1 MSQENVEMVRRA
13 YEAYNRGDIDGAVSD
28 FAPDCRYT
36 AAGTIPDRTGVF
48 HGREGY
54 KEFIGWLRSE
64 FDDAQAGID
73 ELIDAG
79 DTVVVGSTLRGRGK
93 QSGAEAKFTF
103 WQTWT
108 MQNGKFAH
116 GQGFASREEALE
128 AAGLRE

>member
-13 YEAYNRGDIDGAVSD
+13 YEAYSRGDIDGAVSD
-28 FAPDCRYT
+28 LAPDCRYT

-64 FDDAQAGID
+64 FDDAQAEID

-79 DTVVVGSTLRGRGK
+79 DTMVVGSTLRGRGK

-108 MQNGKFAH
+108 VQDGKFVR

-128 AAGLRE
+128 AAGLSE

>member
-1 MSQENVEMVRRA
+1 MSQENVELVRRG
-13 YEAYNRGDIDGAVSD
+13 YEAYNRGDLDGAVSD
-28 FAPDCRYT
+28 FASDCRYI

-48 HGREGY
+48 RGREGY

-64 FDDAQAGID
+64 FDDARAEID

-79 DTVVVGSTLRGRGK
+79 DTVVIGSTLCGRGK

-103 WQTWT
+103 WQVWT
-108 MQNGKFAH
+108 IQDGKFAR
-116 GQGFASREEALE
+116 GQGFASRAEALE

>member
-1 MSQENVEMVRRA
+1 MSQGNLELVRRG
-13 YEAYNRGDIDGAVSD
+13 YEAYNRGDLDGAVSD
-28 FAPDCRYT
+28 FASDCRYT

-64 FDDAQAGID
+64 FDDARAEID

-79 DTVVVGSTLRGRGK
+79 EMVVIGSTLRGRGR

-103 WQTWT
+103 WQVWT
-108 MQNGKFAH
+108 IQDGKFAR
-116 GQGFASREEALE
+116 GQGFASRDEALE

>member
-1 MSQENVEMVRRA
+1 MSQENVELVRRG
-13 YEAYNRGDIDGAVSD
+13 YEAYNRGDVDGAVSD

-64 FDDAQAGID
+64 FDDAQAEID
-73 ELIDAG
+73 ELIDVG
-79 DTVVVGSTLRGRGK
+79 DMVVIGSTLRGRGR

-103 WQTWT
+103 WQVWT
-108 MQNGKFAH
+108 IQDGKFAR
-116 GQGFASREEALE
+116 GQGFADRAEALE
-128 AAGLRE
+128 AAGLQE

>member
-1 MSQENVEMVRRA
+1 MSQANVEMVRRG
-13 YEAYNRGDIDGAVSD
+13 YEAYNRGDIDGAVSE

-64 FDDAQAGID
+64 FEDAQAELD

-79 DTVVVGSTLRGRGK
+79 DMVVIGSTLRG
-93 QSGAEAKFTF
+93 
-103 WQTWT
+103 
-108 MQNGKFAH
+108 
-116 GQGFASREEALE
+116 QGFVSRKEALE
-128 AAGLRE
+128 AAGLSE

>member
-1 MSQENVEMVRRA
+1 MVRRG
-13 YEAYNRGDIDGAVSD
+13 YEAYNRGDIDGAVSE

-64 FDDAQAGID
+64 FEDAQAELD

-79 DTVVVGSTLRGRGK
+79 DMVVIGSTLRGRGRR
-93 QSGAEAKFTF
+93 SGVEAKFTF
-103 WQTWT
+103 WQVWT
-108 MQNGKFAH
+108 IEDRKFVR
-116 GQGFASREEALE
+116 GQGFVSRKEALE
-128 AAGLRE
+128 AAGLAE

>member
-108 MQNGKFAH
+108 VQDGKFVR

-128 AAGLRE
+128 AAGLSE

>member
-1 MSQENVEMVRRA
+1 MSEGNVELVRRA

-108 MQNGKFAH
+108 IQNGKFTY
-116 GQGFASREEALE
+116 GQGFAGRAEALE
-128 AAGLRE
+128 AAGLSE